1 MNYRF
6 AQVSDVPALCRLENA
21 QPRAA
26 HWGEAGWRTEIAD
39 ASSCIVC
46 AQKGN
51 EIVGFVALRLAAGVG
66 EILNVAVAP
75 LYCRRGVGQQLL
87 SRALSWVREHGG
99 GEVTL
104 EVGNANSPAIRLY
117 QKVGFVQVGVRK
129 NFYNGN
135 EDALIL
141 KLKV

>member
-1 MNYRF
+1 MNYCF

-26 HWGEAGWRTEIAD
+26 HWGQDGWRTEIED
-39 ASSCIVC
+39 PSSCILC
-46 AQKGN
+46 AQEEN
-51 EIVGFVALRLAAGVG
+51 EMVGFVALRLAVGVG

-75 LYCRRGVGQQLL
+75 SRCRQGVGQQLL
-87 SRALSWVREHGG
+87 SRALHWVRERGG

-104 EVGNANSPAIRLY
+104 EVGNTNFPAIRLY

-129 NFYNGN
+129 NFYHGN

-141 KLKV
+141 KIKV